1 MQIGVPKES
10 KNHEYRVGMTPG
22 SVQHLTR
29 LGHEVWVQTSAGSA
43 IGFSDAQYQHAG
55 AVIVNADQAFAAP
68 LVIKVK
74 EPSVKSAVACMLAKY
89 FSATYIWQRPEPR
102 QAY

>member
-1 MQIGVPKES
+1 
-10 KNHEYRVGMTPG
+10 MTPA

-29 LGHEVWVQTSAGSA
+29 LGHEVWVQASAGSA

-55 AVIVNADQAFAAP
+55 AVIVNADQVFAAP

-74 EPSVKSAVACMLAKY
+74 EPSVQECSRLRAGQVLFCY
-89 FSATYIWQRPEPR
+89 FTFGNSPNPGGPVG
-102 QAY
+102 